1 MSKIILTS
9 GIVRLS
15 LQNHL
20 PCQTVGL
27 RHLSKKLEFSVSKD
41 ELKQMSNKARVMTIR
56 SQRNAKRNSG
66 LLSKISEKKSGK
78 ETVPTYE
85 ISPAVSVRKLA
96 KITGA
101 PIDMLLEEVLSHVS
115 HLDHFGDKWLKIRT
129 FVPFA
134 YSSPVAKSILKK
146 IQSMTKTSCNR

>member
-1 MSKIILTS
+1 MSKIIMTS

-15 LQNHL
+15 LQSLL
-20 PCQTVGL
+20 PCQRVGL
-27 RHLSKKLEFSVSKD
+27 RHLSKKLEFSVTKD

-85 ISPAVSVRKLA
+85 ISSAVSVRKLA

-115 HLDHFGDKWLKIRT
+115 HHHFG
-129 FVPFA
+129 P
-134 YSSPVAKSILKK
+134 IL
-146 IQSMTKTSCNR
+146 